1 MRTSEGKTGFWE
13 VKEEVR
19 VLGIDDGPF
28 KFGQGET
35 ALLVGT
41 VFRGGLCLEGIVTTR
56 VDVDGD
62 DSTDQIIRMISRSRH
77 RGQVRVVMT
86 DGLTFG
92 GFNVMDAPRIH
103 LETGLPLISVT
114 RSEPDLEAI
123 GRALARFPDAPKRW
137 QRVQEAGAPMVHVY
151 AGSKRRGRVY
161 FQAFGIGEEDAHAIL
176 EITSTR
182 SLMPEPIRVAHI
194 IASGVVR
201 GESYGRV

>member
-1 MRTSEGKTGFWE
+1 MSEETANFWDI
-13 VKEEVR
+13 KEEVR

-28 KFGQGET
+28 EFGEGNQ

-41 VFRGGLCLEGIVTTR
+41 VFRGGSWLDGVLTTEIA
-56 VDVDGD
+56 VDGD
-62 DSTDQIIRMISRSRH
+62 DASREIIGMILRSRH

-92 GFNVMDAPRIH
+92 GFNVIDAREIY
-103 LETGLPLISVT
+103 ESTGLPVISVT
-114 RSEPDLEAI
+114 RTEPDLASI
-123 GRALARFPDAPKRW
+123 RTALQKFPDGEQRW
-137 QRVQEAGAPMVHVY
+137 ERIRSAGPPIRHAFGKP
-151 AGSKRRGRVY
+151 RGRGSIY
-161 FQAFGIGEEDAHAIL
+161 FQGFGIKETDARSII

-182 SLMPEPIRVAHI
+182 SLMPEPVRVAHI